1 MSIRRIQ
8 RQGRLEE
15 NATRGKKIN
24 LIKSLS
30 DKKKKKKKINWDRNT
45 VVEIKSKEL
54 GYQ

>member
-1 MSIRRIQ
+1 MVSIRRIQ

-24 LIKSLS
+24 
-30 DKKKKKKKINWDRNT
+30 WDRNT